1 MCNRFDCYPE
11 PTAQELLSDPI
22 IRAVMA
28 ADAVDENQLRAL
40 LEQMSRQQ
48 AAKTQSI
55 VARH

>member
-1 MCNRFDCYPE
+1 MCTRTDCYPV

-40 LEQMSRQQ
+40 LAEMSRQQ
-48 AAKTQSI
+48 APKTDNI
-55 VARH
+55 GAHH